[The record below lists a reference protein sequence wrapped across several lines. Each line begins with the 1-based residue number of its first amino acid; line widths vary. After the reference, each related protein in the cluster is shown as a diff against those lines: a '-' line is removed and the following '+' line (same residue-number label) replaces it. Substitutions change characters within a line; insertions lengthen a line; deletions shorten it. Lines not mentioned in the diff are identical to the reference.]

1 MWSLDQQSFAPWSD
15 EPLRPETMFYEFEEP
30 LIFSGWLGPQYCL
43 FYKFDE
49 NEDRSLYLVCD
60 INETKYNYLGQG
72 KLSVRGAVDSAEYV
86 ILETT
91 PVLVITRFWRCP
103 ASQFPPHLLP
113 KERVALYPHLPPVPD
128 HVEQIEAYFTVKF
141 RGIGLHS
148 AEMRF
153 STFKNLVNDAYD
165 AARRLL
171 SPVALSNSK
180 AATFD
185 FNMLE
190 PKFGSL
196 IIALKEPVL
205 GPTNVRRRLAG
216 TEYDVPD
223 VDRMIEEQRAAFF
236 TQLSGVISDAK
247 AQKVKSQVSVST
259 YNMLKHIRT
268 LMPNEESDIDSVEF
282 NSNIN
287 GHEFNLEIDR
297 ATAQTIRTAFRR
309 HEGDVTFE
317 TGTLLIINGRSLTF
331 VLDAFS
337 GKQLTCKISKEAL
350 QRLEADD
357 RFKTGARI
365 AVRGI
370 LYTRKVRDYMD
381 VVAWPRILAGPADK

>member
-1 MWSLDQQSFAPWSD
+1 MWSLDQQSFAPWTD
-15 EPLRPETMFYEFEEP
+15 APLRPETMFYEFEEP

-49 NEDRSLYLVCD
+49 NDENSLYLVCD
-60 INETKYNYLGQG
+60 IDEARWNYLGQG
-72 KLSVRGAVDSAEYV
+72 KLSVRGAIERSDYI

-91 PVLVITRFWRCP
+91 PVLVITRFWRCR
-103 ASQFPPHLLP
+103 STEFPQHYLP
-113 KERVALYPHLPPVPD
+113 KERVALYPHLPAVPD
-128 HVEQIEAYFTVKF
+128 HVEQIEAYFAIGFK
-141 RGIGLHS
+141 GIGLHS
-148 AEMRF
+148 TEMRF
-153 STFKNLVNDAYD
+153 STFKNLINDAYD

-171 SPVALSNSK
+171 SPIHLVGSK

-185 FNMLE
+185 FQMLE

-205 GPTNVRRRLAG
+205 GSTNVRRRLAD
-216 TEYDVPD
+216 TELSVQD
-223 VDRMIEEQRAAFF
+223 VDRLIEEQRTAFF
-236 TQLSGVISDAK
+236 SQLSGVITDAK
-247 AQKVKSQVSVST
+247 AQKMKSQVSVSS
-259 YNMLKHIRT
+259 YNMLKHIRA
-268 LMPNEESDIDSVEF
+268 LMPSEDSDIDSVEF

-297 ATAQTIRTAFRR
+297 STAQTIRTAFRR

-317 TGTLLIINGRSLTF
+317 TGTLRIINGHSLTF
-331 VLDAFS
+331 VIDAFS

-370 LYTRKVRDYMD
+370 LYVRKVRDYMD
-381 VVAWPRILAGPADK
+381 VIAWPRILAGPADD